1 VEDRFGRPLRSLR
14 ISVTGECNLRC
25 FYCHREGMEGGG
37 RRMGAEELGRVA
49 EVASSLGM
57 RRVKL
62 TGGEPLLR
70 EDLEE
75 VVREVAEHAEEV
87 SLVTNG
93 VGLEG
98 RAGALAGAGLR
109 RVNVSL
115 DTLDPEKYARL
126 TGVRALDRVVR
137 GIEAALDAGLVPV
150 KLNMLLLRGVNEEEV
165 EGMVEFARERGAKLQ
180 LLELIRLP
188 WDPPRIYEAFHLDL
202 SGVEG
207 WLRERGKEVGR
218 RGEQNARRVYRVD
231 GVEVEVV
238 RPMHNSEFCLHCTRL
253 RLTHDGYL
261 KPCLMRRDNLVDL
274 LTPLREGREEE
285 VRRAFELAVERR
297 EPFFRGPS

>member
-37 RRMGAEELGRVA
+37 RRMSAEELGRVA

-57 RRVKL
+57 GRVKL

-75 VVREVAEHAEEV
+75 VVREVSEHAEEV

-93 VGLEG
+93 VGLVG
-98 RAGALAGAGLR
+98 RAGALAEAGLR

-126 TGVRALDRVVR
+126 TGIRALDRVIG
-137 GIEAALDAGLVPV
+137 GIEAALDVGLVPV
-150 KLNMLLLRGVNEEEV
+150 KLNMLLLRGVNEGEV
-165 EGMVEFARERGAKLQ
+165 ERMVEFAGERGLKLQ

-188 WDPPRIYEAFHLDL
+188 WDPPRIYEVFHLDL

-207 WLRERGKEVGR
+207 WLREKGREVGR
-218 RGEQNARRVYRVD
+218 REQNARRVYRLD
-231 GVEVEVV
+231 GAEVEVV
-238 RPMHNSEFCLHCTRL
+238 RPMHNSEFCLYCSRL

-285 VRRAFELAVERR
+285 VKRAFELAVERR
-297 EPFFRGPS
+297 EPFFRGPV

>member
-1 VEDRFGRPLRSLR
+1 MRDRFGRPVRGLR

-37 RRMGAEELGRVA
+37 RRMEAEELGRAA

-57 RRVKL
+57 SRVKL

-75 VVREVAEHAEEV
+75 VVREIAEHADEV

-93 VGLEG
+93 LELEG
-98 RAGALAGAGLR
+98 RAGALAEAGLR

-126 TGVRALDRVVR
+126 TGARGLERVVR
-137 GIEAALDAGLVPV
+137 GIGAALDAGLEPV
-150 KLNMLLLRGVNEEEV
+150 KLNMLVLRGVNEDEV
-165 EGMVEFARERGAKLQ
+165 GRMVEFARERGLKLQ

-188 WDPPRIYEAFHLDL
+188 WDPPWIYEAFHADL

-207 WLRERGKEVGR
+207 WLRERAREVVR
-218 RGEQNARRVYRVD
+218 REQNARRVYVLD

-274 LTPLREGREEE
+274 LTPLREGTEEE

-297 EPFFRGPS
+297 EPFFRGPV